1 MGNKENRLKVL
12 LYNAVCL
19 LIDETFEQYDDNIE
33 WFEMIQNEL
42 GCTAKELEEYG
53 IKITVDGGLNAIEEE
68 E

>member
-1 MGNKENRLKVL
+1 MNQLTHRLKVL

-33 WFEMIQNEL
+33 WFEMLQNEL

-53 IKITVDGGLNAIEEE
+53 IKITVDGGLNVIEEE